1 MAAAEAPTSSLRERL
16 VEEALAILDEEG
28 IAGLSLRRIA
38 QRAGVSH
45 GAPARHFAGLSDLLA
60 EVAARG
66 FEILRDATRPDRENE
81 PDPLTRMRVV
91 GRGYVEAATTHP
103 ELFALMFRPHDV
115 DFANPSLARAAGEAF
130 EQLVQTVA
138 DAQAVGFAPE
148 RDTRVLAGSG
158 WAAVHGLASLWSQ
171 GALQNAMQRESLDD
185 SLDTTMSLLLD
196 SIQAPGGSR

>member
-1 MAAAEAPTSSLRERL
+1 MAAAETAAPSLRERL

-66 FEILRDATRPDRENE
+66 FEILRDATRPDPTE
-81 PDPLTRMRVV
+81 PDPLTRMRTV

-103 ELFALMFRPHDV
+103 ELFALMFRPQDL
-115 DFANPSLARAAGEAF
+115 DFANPSLARASSEAF
-130 EQLVQTVA
+130 EQLVQTVT
-138 DAQAVGFAPE
+138 DAQARGLAPE
-148 RDTRVLAGSG
+148 RDTRVLAGSV

-171 GALQNAMQRESLDD
+171 GALQSAMQRERLDD

-196 SIQAPGGSR
+196 SIQAPGGS